1 MICAENWTEGIK
13 PLCGLIES
21 AFQKVSLIKRIN
33 FILKLL
39 RLKNEAFKDVMRIER
54 ILTFAEWLY
63 ENHKEE
69 YKLQLY
75 PNLKKVLPSYQG
87 EKQREL
93 KKINYL
99 ARHKPLVVDA
109 ALFDQ

>member
-69 YKLQLY
+69 YRLQLY
-75 PNLKKVLPSYQG
+75 PNLKKVLPSY
-87 EKQREL
+87 
-93 KKINYL
+93 
-99 ARHKPLVVDA
+99 
-109 ALFDQ
+109 